1 MFPLQ
6 GFHIPVW
13 HHIDQSEKIPRA
25 LMNYSM
31 FNSFQQFIIF
41 DSPGTL
47 SQWSHIKYRLSFF
60 MEFRFKSA
68 MWDIMQCG
76 NVANMPYYTLTAWL
90 NSLEL
95 SSVSCCF
102 LSLSSDSVWHSDII
116 EYAWSDDKKS
126 EAALPSAAPGSAQ
139 LEGSFLSGRRGEDSS
154 VSAEGGSAK
163 PSSAASPS
171 SPKCNITR
179 TSAVI
184 TEEWLLIMAYVM
196 YRWRS
201 WAITPSLT
209 PLTHT
214 MERQSISI
222 FSWIHSEQVWCMHT
236 MSINKPVNAYVKKP
250 EVL

>member
-1 MFPLQ
+1 
-6 GFHIPVW
+6 
-13 HHIDQSEKIPRA
+13 
-25 LMNYSM
+25 
-31 FNSFQQFIIF
+31 
-41 DSPGTL
+41 
-47 SQWSHIKYRLSFF
+47 

-116 EYAWSDDKKS
+116 VYAWSDVKKS

-201 WAITPSLT
+201 WSITPSLT

-222 FSWIHSEQVWCMHT
+222 FSWIHSEQVWRMHT